1 MAKRSIKTEASERLQ
16 ETVTKNIRV
25 RLALYDVKQTTLA
38 EALLQTQAGLSAK
51 INRKSEWT
59 VADIANAA
67 AFFHEPVENLITS
80 STLDAISSGSE
91 YQLNQ
96 NGSVDISRRE
106 LSAPAGARYLRKPD
120 DDERRSHGA
129 VGPRAFVMP
138 LDVDQMNLGP
148 RFSARTR
155 FKLPHVDSTRS
166 IVVIVLDKYQPAP
179 PNYTLSVA
187 TKASGT
193 TTKAGDTQNVADTV
207 TTSRNGS
214 SISENVTGTSTLR
227 WAGVD
232 GTTHNTWN
240 GDTEVTAEGY
250 YYASEDETILQPV
263 ARKDGE
269 TVDQITSTLR

>member
-91 YQLNQ
+91 YQSRHY
-96 NGSVDISRRE
+96 GETDISRRE

-120 DDERRSHGA
+120 DDE
-129 VGPRAFVMP
+129 
-138 LDVDQMNLGP
+138 
-148 RFSARTR
+148 
-155 FKLPHVDSTRS
+155 
-166 IVVIVLDKYQPAP
+166 
-179 PNYTLSVA
+179 
-187 TKASGT
+187 
-193 TTKAGDTQNVADTV
+193 
-207 TTSRNGS
+207 
-214 SISENVTGTSTLR
+214 
-227 WAGVD
+227 
-232 GTTHNTWN
+232 
-240 GDTEVTAEGY
+240 
-250 YYASEDETILQPV
+250 
-263 ARKDGE
+263 
-269 TVDQITSTLR
+269 

>member
-1 MAKRSIKTEASERLQ
+1 MSISHAYIFSNMACHNKYMAKHSIKTEASERLQ
-16 ETVTKNIRV
+16 EIVTKNIRV
-25 RLALYDVKQTTLA
+25 RLALYNVKQTTLA

-80 STLDAISSGSE
+80 STLDAISGGSE

-120 DDERRSHGA
+120 DGEGKKHGA

-138 LDVDQMNLGP
+138 LMDADQMNLGP

-155 FKLPHVDSTRS
+155 FKLPRMCQRPKAIMDVLADHLGDIGMEDGWDDPHVAADGS
-166 IVVIVLDKYQPAP
+166 IKCGCLHQWKF
-179 PNYTLSVA
+179 
-187 TKASGT
+187 
-193 TTKAGDTQNVADTV
+193 
-207 TTSRNGS
+207 R
-214 SISENVTGTSTLR
+214 ISTGT
-227 WAGVD
+227 
-232 GTTHNTWN
+232 
-240 GDTEVTAEGY
+240 
-250 YYASEDETILQPV
+250 
-263 ARKDGE
+263 
-269 TVDQITSTLR
+269 

>member
-1 MAKRSIKTEASERLQ
+1 MACHNKYMAKRSIKTEASERLQ

-91 YQLNQ
+91 YQL
-96 NGSVDISRRE
+96 GHFAPTDISRHE

-120 DDERRSHGA
+120 ENEGRPHGA

-155 FKLPHVDSTRS
+155 FKLPHWKSNTKS
-166 IVVIVLDKYQPAP
+166 FDKPA
-179 PNYTLSVA
+179 TCRTA
-187 TKASGT
+187 MQK
-193 TTKAGDTQNVADTV
+193 
-207 TTSRNGS
+207 
-214 SISENVTGTSTLR
+214 SENKKSLGTGVPRLHLCPLR
-227 WAGVD
+227 DSNPGHAD
-232 GTTHNTWN
+232 
-240 GDTEVTAEGY
+240 
-250 YYASEDETILQPV
+250 
-263 ARKDGE
+263 
-269 TVDQITSTLR
+269 